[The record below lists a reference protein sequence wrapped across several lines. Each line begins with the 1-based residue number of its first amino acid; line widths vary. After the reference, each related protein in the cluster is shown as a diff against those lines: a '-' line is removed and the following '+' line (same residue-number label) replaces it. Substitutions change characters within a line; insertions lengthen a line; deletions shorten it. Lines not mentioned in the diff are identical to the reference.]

1 MAVIVGRVPRW
12 IVRKT
17 AAAAAQQGQSG
28 TPLPLT
34 HPSLPPPSL
43 LHSRYSAW
51 PYAITRLIIELLVLR
66 VLPAIAFSGVFY
78 SMMGLKPTLS
88 ALSNFLIA
96 TSLASI
102 DSALLCASIA
112 ALAPTRPSATSLLA
126 TMILLGYLLLGGFQ
140 LNLSAIHDGF
150 VWIADHS
157 FARHAFESTLT
168 TELED
173 QLVAVDVPGAP
184 KIRIKSEVIM
194 EALGLDPTEEQ
205 NAHNILSLIVL
216 GVASAAAHRQ
226 QAALPL
232 STPLTPLPSIHPPCC
247 RRFVATYNC
256 CHHDRP
262 LGVGVY

>member
-1 MAVIVGRVPRW
+1 MALCDHEADHRAVSLAGVTGHRLLWCLLFYDGTQADPLGPLQLSDRHITRVDRLGS
-12 IVRKT
+12 IMREYSRLST
-17 AAAAAQQGQSG
+17 N
-28 TPLPLT
+28 TPLRHL
-34 HPSLPPPSL
+34 
-43 LHSRYSAW
+43 
-51 PYAITRLIIELLVLR
+51 
-66 VLPAIAFSGVFY
+66 
-78 SMMGLKPTLS
+78 
-88 ALSNFLIA
+88 
-96 TSLASI
+96 
-102 DSALLCASIA
+102 
-112 ALAPTRPSATSLLA
+112 LLA

-216 GVASAAAHRQ
+216 GVASAAAHSS
-226 QAALPL
+226 
-232 STPLTPLPSIHPPCC
+232 STATLHSTHTPSLHPPS
-247 RRFVATYNC
+247 V
-256 CHHDRP
+256 
-262 LGVGVY
+262 L